1 MGIEELKIE
10 ALRLS
15 QEGRAYLAKEL
26 LDSLDT
32 RNELE
37 IEVLWA
43 NEAVRRDDEL
53 DSGAAQAYPAKE
65 VLAHALSRRK

>member
-53 DSGAAQAYPAKE
+53 DGGVAQAYPAKE
-65 VLAHALSRRK
+65 VLAHARSRRK

>member
-53 DSGAAQAYPAKE
+53 DSGAVQAYQAKE
-65 VLAHALSRRK
+65 VLVHARSRRK

>member
-32 RNELE
+32 RNEL
-37 IEVLWA
+37 
-43 NEAVRRDDEL
+43 DG
-53 DSGAAQAYPAKE
+53 GAAQAYPAKE
-65 VLAHALSRRK
+65 VLAHARSRRK